1 MKKKM
6 NLLKCDS
13 FRKEMKKYNTL
24 LSILGF
30 SIHFKSKSR
39 SNFSKIKSIKFQNS
53 MGNKFLIGNFE
64 SSKSL

>member
-24 LSILGF
+24 LSVLGF
-30 SIHFKSKSR
+30 VIHFKSKSR

-53 MGNKFLIGNFE
+53 MGNNF
-64 SSKSL
+64 